1 MSALDR
7 HLLAGHEV
15 VQRVSGSDLQTF
27 LLNRLPDVVRG
38 VRFLDP
44 SQQHTMAKSYWL
56 ASSGPVLAGVD
67 IAQDF
72 EHVNQNVVTVTA
84 TVPGDGLLASAR
96 ELAAFYAQL
105 LSERRA
111 NPGGL
116 IERYTSFVTSGIE
129 KQMRVPMRLG
139 LGFNLGALWPHAY
152 GWWNTGPCFG
162 HAGGFGVV
170 AYADPRTD
178 VAVAIVTN
186 GHRGMG
192 DLARRFAPLGSAIR
206 AALA

>member
-84 TVPGDGLLASAR
+84 TVPGAG
-96 ELAAFYAQL
+96 
-105 LSERRA
+105 
-111 NPGGL
+111 
-116 IERYTSFVTSGIE
+116 
-129 KQMRVPMRLG
+129 RVPMRLG

-186 GHRGMG
+186 RHRGMS